1 MSPPMS
7 PEISVVV
14 PVFDEEGNVA
24 ALAREIAA
32 AFQGRDYE
40 MIFVDDRS
48 RDGTLKALKDLK
60 AELPTLRVLS
70 HANNAGQSRA
80 VRSGVEA
87 ARGAIIVTLDGDG
100 QNDPADAPRL
110 VDRLKA
116 GGPDL
121 GLVGGCRAKRKDTVS
136 KRLASRMANR
146 IRHFLLKDDAT
157 DSGCGLKV
165 FRREVFLAFPYFD
178 HIHRFLPALTHREG
192 LRAEY
197 EDVNHRPRG
206 AGVSKYSNL
215 RRAVVSVS
223 DLMGVMWL
231 QRRARRPGEV
241 REA

>member
-32 AFQGRDYE
+32 AFEGRDYE
-40 MIFVDDRS
+40 MIFVDDHS
-48 RDGTLKALKDLK
+48 RDGTLKALQALK
-60 AELPTLRVLS
+60 AELPALRILS

-80 VRSGVEA
+80 VRSGVMA
-87 ARGAIIVTLDGDG
+87 ARGPIIVTLDGDG

-110 VDRLKA
+110 VDRLTA

-121 GLVGGCRAKRKDTVS
+121 GLVGGCRARRKDTVS

-146 IRHFLLKDDAT
+146 IRHWLLKDDAT

-165 FRREVFLAFPYFD
+165 FRRDLFLAFPYFD

-206 AGVSKYSNL
+206 TGVSKYSNL
-215 RRAVVSVS
+215 RRAIVSVS
-223 DLMGVMWL
+223 DLLGVMWL